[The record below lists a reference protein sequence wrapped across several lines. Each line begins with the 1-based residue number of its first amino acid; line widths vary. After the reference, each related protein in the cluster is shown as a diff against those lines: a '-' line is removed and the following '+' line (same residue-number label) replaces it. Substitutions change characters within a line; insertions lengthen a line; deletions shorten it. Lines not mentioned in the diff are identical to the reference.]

1 MRYLILLIAPLFSCL
16 SYAGA
21 YSYSC
26 EINGE
31 YTFGSDGK
39 LVPADPKI
47 YLGKKFSVER
57 KSGVVLGGGVG
68 NSSYPSKSVIDTGS
82 KQQAYKLIWISK
94 EVVGTN
100 GGRNAVYLSVKEYN
114 ENDTKAFS
122 MIVGSEVLSGVCQ

>member
-1 MRYLILLIAPLFSCL
+1 MRYLTLLIASLFSSL
-16 SYAGA
+16 SYADA

-39 LVPADPKI
+39 LVPAKQKI
-47 YLGKKFSVER
+47 YLDQKFNVER

-68 NSSYPSKSVIDTGS
+68 NSSYPTKTVIDIGG
-82 KQQAYKLIWISK
+82 KEQAYKLIWISK

-100 GGRNAVYLSVKEYN
+100 GGRNAVYLSVEEYN
-114 ENDTKAFS
+114 EGDIKPFS